1 MTGLDIFAFLVM
13 GVIIA
18 AIAVA
23 AVVLGGLPGKI
34 AAGRNHPQAE
44 AVKMCGWIGILTLGL
59 LWPVAFIWAY
69 TNPTRVALGD
79 ADSGYFDHAIP
90 SRETLEE
97 TVGELT
103 RRIESLE
110 AELAVARQGEGGAR
124 S

>member
-1 MTGLDIFAFLVM
+1 M
-13 GVIIA
+13 
-18 AIAVA
+18 VA

-44 AVKMCGWIGILTLGL
+44 AVKMCGWIGILTMGI

-69 TNPTRVALGD
+69 TKPMRVAVG
-79 ADSGYFDHAIP
+79 AAESEHSDHAIP
-90 SRETLEE
+90 SREMLEV

-110 AELAVARQGEGGAR
+110 AELTVAREREGGAR